1 MQCRVG
7 RGVGM
12 AARVETALASVGFRP
27 ARRMCEHAIGMTIE
41 TRLATPA
48 DAEVVAQLNAVV
60 HQLHADAR
68 PDVFAPADAVQLC
81 EWLRARLT
89 EATTRCFV
97 AEQGGQA
104 LGYLLAFVHER
115 PAGCFG
121 PARTWI
127 ELDQIAVLATQRR
140 HGVARG
146 LVAALEAEARRLGIG
161 NIELNVWSFNDD
173 ARAAFERLGFRAR
186 ALRME
191 RAIEPR

>member
-1 MQCRVG
+1 M
-7 RGVGM
+7 
-12 AARVETALASVGFRP
+12 
-27 ARRMCEHAIGMTIE
+27 
-41 TRLATPA
+41 
-48 DAEVVAQLNAVV
+48 AQLNAVV

-81 EWLRARLT
+81 EWLRARMT
-89 EATTRCFV
+89 EDTTRCFV
-97 AEQGGQA
+97 AEQGEQA

-115 PAGCFG
+115 PASCFG

-127 ELDQIAVLATQRR
+127 EVDQIAVLASQRR

-146 LVAALEAEARRLGIG
+146 LLAALEAEARRLGIT